1 MRVMFTLARLTVA
14 MVTTLA
20 TLAIILIFSS
30 LFSALNVIQIFFLL
44 KSECVWAQLRL
55 TEQLKLYFVASNTQV
70 RIAL

>member
-20 TLAIILIFSS
+20 TLAIILIFSI

-44 KSECVWAQLRL
+44 KSECVWGQLRL